1 MSDLVNSV
9 LKALDQY
16 NTTSNVFRQVD
27 EIKTTTDVEETGVS
41 EKDSK
46 EAETK

>member
-1 MSDLVNSV
+1 MSDLINSV
-9 LKALDQY
+9 LKSLDQY

-27 EIKTTTDVEETGVS
+27 EIKPTDIEETAVS

-46 EAETK
+46 EVKIK